1 MALLPPYSH
10 VSKVRTKNQE
20 TDQASEIIMLARRIV
35 AKYVTKTTALAM
47 FGTTVVLS
55 ILQVLFTYLG
65 ELGELKPDYN
75 AWQALVYVLWGAP
88 RYLYEILPISALI
101 GAVIGLGSL
110 ATSSEL
116 IVMRSVGVSLWRI
129 VGWVMRSALLL
140 IILSFALSEWVIPYT
155 NEKAQSV
162 KSHRSVAA
170 LGEVKGYWSREGQR
184 FIYIDYANS
193 QGNLRDIQVVDF
205 DQNYYLQSLINA
217 QQGQFI
223 KNGQWA
229 LKKAEQM
236 DILAAGNAIKT
247 DHEEQSLS
255 LALQPKYVH
264 MVTLD
269 PEDLSPSQL
278 ISFMRYMDEYSQVPK
293 TYQLAFWQKVA
304 SPFSLIALVLVACSF
319 IFGPLRQQSM
329 GFRLVIALFIG
340 LSFYYLQDF
349 LGYASLVY
357 SPSPAWFVLVPILLM
372 FGAGSYLLYRAR

>member
-1 MALLPPYSH
+1 
-10 VSKVRTKNQE
+10 
-20 TDQASEIIMLARRIV
+20 MLARRIV

-75 AWQALVYVLWGAP
+75 AWQALIYVLWGAP

-116 IVMRSVGVSLWRI
+116 IVMRSAGISLWRI

-193 QGNLRDIQVVDF
+193 QGNLKDIQVVDF

-217 QQGQFI
+217 QQGQFV
-223 KNGQWA
+223 KDGQWA

-236 DILAAGNAIKT
+236 DILATGNAIKT
-247 DHEEQSLS
+247 DHDEQSLS

-357 SPSPAWFVLVPILLM
+357 APSPAWFVLVPILLM